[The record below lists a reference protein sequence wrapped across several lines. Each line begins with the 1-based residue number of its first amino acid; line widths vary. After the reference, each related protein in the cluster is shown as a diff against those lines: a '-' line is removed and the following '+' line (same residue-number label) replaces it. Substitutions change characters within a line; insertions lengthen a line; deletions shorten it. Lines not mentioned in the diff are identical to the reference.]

1 MFLPFFGLFYVL
13 KTASFQRFLDITG
26 GCGHLRSFA
35 VTLRSP
41 MTATRKFE
49 IVGKWRFLCYEH
61 VTRVLIR
68 VKGVYFACF
77 RHRSNGIYVDFVKS
91 HIVRQPYP
99 LTGFCIARIMR
110 TFPWSGSRSNVHDL
124 RPLRSFLSVLS
135 HTSGRESACPDG
147 RGRVH
152 ACGAV
157 GIERSEDGTL
167 LTRVKRRCAVRVLSY
182 SLRVLPRPCDMPAAL
197 RRTPPNIPQIVH

>member
-1 MFLPFFGLFYVL
+1 MTSLLLSYFVHNAQNQSANISAFHDCTFTMKRRSTCDKFIALKLLEKLYNIAILFSLVYMNSNIIRVGLLTSITVFLPFFGLFYIL

-26 GCGHLRSFA
+26 GFGHLRSFA

-77 RHRSNGIYVDFVKS
+77 
-91 HIVRQPYP
+91 
-99 LTGFCIARIMR
+99 
-110 TFPWSGSRSNVHDL
+110 
-124 RPLRSFLSVLS
+124 
-135 HTSGRESACPDG
+135 
-147 RGRVH
+147 
-152 ACGAV
+152 
-157 GIERSEDGTL
+157 
-167 LTRVKRRCAVRVLSY
+167 
-182 SLRVLPRPCDMPAAL
+182 
-197 RRTPPNIPQIVH
+197 